1 MKFDVEFGVVYKAD
15 EVGGGSDKNY
25 IYEQTEVKDIWI
37 INHDLG
43 KYPSVIIVDDNN
55 IAIVGEIEYM
65 NKSQVIIR
73 FNKNE
78 TGKAILN

>member
-1 MKFDVEFGVVYKAD
+1 MNFKVKFGVVYLGG
-15 EVGGGSDKNY
+15 EEGGGSDKNY
-25 IYEQTEVKDIWI
+25 IHEQTEAKNTWI
-37 INHDLG
+37 INHDLD

-55 IAIVGEIEYM
+55 IVIVGEIEYM
-65 NKSQVIIR
+65 NKNQVIIR

>member
-1 MKFDVEFGVVYKAD
+1 MKFDVKFGVVYKG
-15 EVGGGSDKNY
+15 EGSGGESDKNY
-25 IYEQTEVKDIWI
+25 IYEQTEAKNVWV
-37 INHDLG
+37 INHDLD
-43 KYPSVIIVDDNN
+43 KYPSVIIVDGNN

>member
-1 MKFDVEFGVVYKAD
+1 MNFKVKFGVVYLGG
-15 EVGGGSDKNY
+15 EVGGGNDKNY
-25 IYEQTEVKDIWI
+25 IYEQTEAKDVWV
-37 INHDLG
+37 INHDLE

-55 IAIVGEIEYM
+55 IVIVGEIEYM
-65 NKSQVIIR
+65 NKNQVIIR

>member
-1 MKFDVEFGVVYKAD
+1 MTKIISMNKQ
-15 EVGGGSDKNY
+15 KL
-25 IYEQTEVKDIWI
+25 KDTWI
-37 INHDLG
+37 INHDLD

-55 IAIVGEIEYM
+55 IVIVGEIEYM
-65 NKSQVIIR
+65 NKNQVIIR

>member
-1 MKFDVEFGVVYKAD
+1 MNFKVKFGVVYIGG

-25 IYEQTEVKDIWI
+25 IHEQTEAKNTWI
-37 INHDLG
+37 INHGLD
-43 KYPSVIIVDDNN
+43 KYPSIIIVDDNN

-65 NKSQVIIR
+65 NKNQAIIR